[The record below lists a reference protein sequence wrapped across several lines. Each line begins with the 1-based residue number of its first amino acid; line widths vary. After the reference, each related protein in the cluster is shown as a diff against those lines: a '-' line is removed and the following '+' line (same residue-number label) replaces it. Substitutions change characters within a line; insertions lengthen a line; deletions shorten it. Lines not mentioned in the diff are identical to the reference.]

1 MFRLFGYYFRA
12 WSRVE
17 RDPQNSLSS
26 GARQLSSPDPNPEFW
41 RCQLLKMK
49 TLTQILSSG
58 QQLKIRPL
66 TRPDVIE
73 IVRIRHHESLR
84 PFQYQPDASFEKR
97 LNEIVDAYEQSEIAC
112 HAFNAVILDGQTI
125 GDICMNGW
133 GQRLDFSWN
142 LSPEFWGNGIMPRA
156 LELVFDQRFASNDNL
171 VIRADVFPNNSRN
184 IRMMKKLGFQPIV
197 HSRIRMWIWDLV
209 SRHSRKVLRF
219 RMTKSDFES
228 RLESNGEISL
238 SATINGSTSK
248 PNPETAAEL
257 P

>member
-1 MFRLFGYYFRA
+1 
-12 WSRVE
+12 
-17 RDPQNSLSS
+17 
-26 GARQLSSPDPNPEFW
+26 
-41 RCQLLKMK
+41 MK
-49 TLTQILSSG
+49 TLTQILSTG
-58 QQLKIRPL
+58 QQLEIRPL

-228 RLESNGEISL
+228 RLESNGKISL